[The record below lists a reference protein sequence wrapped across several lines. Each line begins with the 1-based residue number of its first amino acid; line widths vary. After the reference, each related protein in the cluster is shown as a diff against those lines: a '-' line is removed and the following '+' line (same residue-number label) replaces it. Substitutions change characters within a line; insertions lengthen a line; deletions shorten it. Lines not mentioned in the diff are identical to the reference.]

1 MKVHYT
7 RWYLRSIGETQSI
20 NREVGAEG
28 SVKQNRGSTNRN
40 LIQRLYEWMRLQ
52 NKLKSKKI
60 HVIYIVDQVSKRGKL
75 YVLPREVLQT
85 VKENPIK
92 KTGRKKGLLQEVSR
106 GHSTSGKL
114 GRTEQFIVFKY
125 TKITLII
132 NQNK

>member
-1 MKVHYT
+1 MVKVHYT
-7 RWYLRSIGETQSI
+7 RWYLRSIRETQSI

-106 GHSTSGKL
+106 GRSTRKL
-114 GRTEQFIVFKY
+114 GRTE
-125 TKITLII
+125 
-132 NQNK
+132 